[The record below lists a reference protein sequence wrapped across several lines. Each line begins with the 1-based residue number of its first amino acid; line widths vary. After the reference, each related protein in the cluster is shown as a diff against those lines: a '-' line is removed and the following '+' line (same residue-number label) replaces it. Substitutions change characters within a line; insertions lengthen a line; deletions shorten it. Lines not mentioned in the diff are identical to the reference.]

1 MLLTCSISVD
11 PKTLN
16 NLFREILRRDDRVA
30 DCATLER
37 SCAGNGTEG
46 SNPSL
51 SAMIFSASHSEA
63 FFGFL
68 AISSG

>member
-1 MLLTCSISVD
+1 MFLKRSISVD

-16 NLFREILRRDDRVA
+16 NLFREMLWRDDRVA

-37 SCAGNGTEG
+37 SCTGNGTEG

-51 SAMIFSASHSEA
+51 SAT
-63 FFGFL
+63 
-68 AISSG
+68 